1 MRFFINFFF
10 LLFIVFLFSSKTNSN
25 ENIVYIDLEK
35 IMSQSKAG
43 ISISTQLEKMH
54 LKNIENFKKI
64 ENELK
69 EEEAKILSQKNI
81 LDNDEYKKKINEL
94 RNKTNNYRSQRNKDI
109 DDLTKKRLDATNK
122 LLNEINPVL
131 INYSNENS
139 ISIIFQKKNIIIG
152 KSELDITDEIQL
164 LVDAKISK
172 IKLN

>member
-1 MRFFINFFF
+1 MRFFINFIF
-10 LLFIVFLFSSKTNSN
+10 LLFIVLLSISKTNSN

-43 ISISTQLEKMH
+43 ISISTQLKKMH
-54 LKNIENFKKI
+54 SKNIENFKKI
-64 ENELK
+64 ENDLK

-152 KSELDITDEIQL
+152 KSELDITDEIL
-164 LVDAKISK
+164 NLVDDKTSK
-172 IKLN
+172 IKLD

>member
-1 MRFFINFFF
+1 MRFFINFIF
-10 LLFIVFLFSSKTNSN
+10 LLFIVFLSISKTNSN

-54 LKNIENFKKI
+54 SKNIENFKKI
-64 ENELK
+64 ENDLK

-131 INYSNENS
+131 INYSNVNS

-152 KSELDITDEIQL
+152 KSELDITDEIL
-164 LVDAKISK
+164 NLVDDKTSK
-172 IKLN
+172 IKLD

>member
-1 MRFFINFFF
+1 MRFFINFIF
-10 LLFIVFLFSSKTNSN
+10 LLFIVFLSISKTNSN

-35 IMSQSKAG
+35 IMSQSKVG
-43 ISISTQLEKMH
+43 ISISTQLKKMH
-54 LKNIENFKKI
+54 SKNIENFKKI
-64 ENELK
+64 ENDLK

-109 DDLTKKRLDATNK
+109 DGLTKKRLDATNK

-131 INYSNENS
+131 INYSNVNS

-152 KSELDITDEIQL
+152 KSELDITDEIL
-164 LVDAKISK
+164 NLVNVKISK
-172 IKLN
+172 IKLD